1 MHGFKPDNINEA
13 MSLPDDLREMI
24 PEEHFVH
31 SVVALVD
38 AMDLS
43 EIEERY
49 LGTPGQAAYSRKAL
63 LRVILYAHWDK
74 VLSSRK
80 IAQAIKENIMY
91 MYLAGG
97 ETPEYRT
104 IIDFKNE
111 YKELIENTLAR
122 TIQMA
127 EKLNMVKSD
136 SVSFD
141 GTFIKANA
149 SKSSLIDGASLELAH
164 ELIKSGYAKDLM
176 ENDLF
181 GDDIDSNILDDFS
194 TKV

>member
-1 MHGFKPDNINEA
+1 
-13 MSLPDDLREMI
+13 
-24 PEEHFVH
+24 
-31 SVVALVD
+31 
-38 AMDLS
+38 
-43 EIEERY
+43 
-49 LGTPGQAAYSRKAL
+49 
-63 LRVILYAHWDK
+63 
-74 VLSSRK
+74 
-80 IAQAIKENIMY
+80 
-91 MYLAGG
+91 MYLAIG

-141 GTFIKANA
+141 GAFINVNA

-164 ELIKSGYAKDLM
+164 ELIKSGYGKDLM

-181 GDDIDSNILDDFS
+181 GDDIDSNILENFS